1 MSAAPKQL
9 EFDAKSTVVA
19 PIAPMP
25 PVAPKR
31 IKAFDIVK
39 EYHTPVGTKRVLDG
53 ISFEIVQGEKIA
65 VFGRNGAG
73 KSTLMKL
80 IGGVETPT
88 SGGIERG
95 LTMSWPIGLAGG
107 FADTMSGLDAV
118 RFIARLYGAPQ
129 DRAAEQVDDFAELGR
144 YLQLPIRTYSTG
156 MRARLVFG
164 LTLIADFDCLL
175 IDEVLSVGDQRFRK
189 KCHDELFV
197 KRADKAMILISHDVS
212 IIREYCQKALV
223 LKRGRGR
230 VFEDLDLAISIYNTL

>member
-1 MSAAPKQL
+1 MNAAPKQL
-9 EFDAKSTVVA
+9 EFHGPPPEAAPTS
-19 PIAPMP
+19 PIAPQGIR
-25 PVAPKR
+25 ALGL
-31 IKAFDIVK
+31 VK
-39 EYHTPVGTKRVLDG
+39 EYHTPVGTKRVLDD

-88 SGGIERG
+88 SGVIERG
-95 LTMSWPIGLAGG
+95 LTMSWPVGLAGG
-107 FADTMSGLDAV
+107 FAATMSGLDAI
-118 RFIARLYGAPQ
+118 RFIARLYGTPQ
-129 DRAAEQVDDFAELGR
+129 DQAAEQVDDFAELGR
-144 YLQLPIRTYSTG
+144 YLQLPISTYSTG

-175 IDEVLSVGDQRFRK
+175 IDEILSVGDQRFRK

-197 KRADKAMILISHDVS
+197 KRADKSMILISHDMA
-212 IIREYCQKALV
+212 IIREYCHKALV

-230 VFEDLDLAISIYNTL
+230 VFEDLDLAISIYSTL

>member
-1 MSAAPKQL
+1 MAAPQL
-9 EFDAKSTVVA
+9 LIQGHSIAAPPSPSP
-19 PIAPMP
+19 PIAELRHIRA
-25 PVAPKR
+25 VNL
-31 IKAFDIVK
+31 VK
-39 EYHTPVGTKRVLDG
+39 EYHTPVGVKRVMDG
-53 ISFEIVQGEKIA
+53 ISFEVAQGEKIG

-88 SGGIERG
+88 SGVIERG
-95 LTMSWPIGLAGG
+95 LKMSWPIGLAGG
-107 FADTMSGLDAV
+107 FAATMSGLDAI
-118 RFIARLYGAPQ
+118 RFIAGLYGAQ
-129 DRAAEQVDDFAELGR
+129 QEQAAEQVDDFAELGR
-144 YLQLPIRTYSTG
+144 YLQLPISTYSSG

-164 LTLIADFDCLL
+164 LTLIADFECLL

-197 KRADKAMILISHDVS
+197 KRADKAMIHISHDVG